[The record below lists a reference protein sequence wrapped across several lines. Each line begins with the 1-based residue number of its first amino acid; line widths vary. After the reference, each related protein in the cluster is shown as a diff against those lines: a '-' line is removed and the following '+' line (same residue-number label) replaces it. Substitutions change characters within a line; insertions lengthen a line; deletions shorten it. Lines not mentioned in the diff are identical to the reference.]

1 LYLFHSILLEDLRPI
16 KSIHVREA
24 LGIFDIVKAE
34 YGWSRRIKSY
44 RPVKKNDMKDFKE
57 IACKRLAL
65 GSLPC
70 HQSAVSS
77 QRRLL
82 MEVVTLT

>member
-1 LYLFHSILLEDLRPI
+1 
-16 KSIHVREA
+16 
-24 LGIFDIVKAE
+24 
-34 YGWSRRIKSY
+34 
-44 RPVKKNDMKDFKE
+44 VKKNDMKDFKE